1 MGLFRAWTSTENAW
15 KYVGSVKKMF
25 FGKEVRIKLK
35 GQAQDAYLEWK
46 KRDDKEAQILL
57 HSIQHVIDIL
67 KQNPQ
72 FGDPVRKQLIPSKFK
87 EMEIQNLYRVELS
100 NYWRMLYTLEG
111 TQIEIFCFILSI
123 MDHKEY
129 DKLFGYKKF

>member
-1 MGLFRAWTSTENAW
+1 
-15 KYVGSVKKMF
+15 MF
-25 FGKEVRIKLK
+25 LGKEVRVKLK
-35 GQAQDAYLEWK
+35 GQAQDAYLELK
-46 KRDDKEAQILL
+46 KREDKEAQTLL
-57 HSIQHVIDIL
+57 HSIQRVIDVL

-72 FGDPVRKQLIPSKFK
+72 FGDPIRKQMIPQKFSDFG
-87 EMEIQNLYRVELS
+87 IQNLYRVELS

-111 TQIEIFCFILSI
+111 TQIEIFCFVLNI